1 MTTATFQR
9 RAIFVRTANAEL
21 LVKKLFHYRDQGRY
35 HLHGFVVMP
44 EHLHVLLTP
53 APNQTIERCAQ
64 CIKGGFSHE
73 LRAQFGGEVWQVGFH
88 EHRVRDG
95 EDFRR
100 QFGYIAANP
109 EKLRLIDWASVHTR
123 SLERLDPMPAR
134 FER

>member
-1 MTTATFQR
+1 M
-9 RAIFVRTANAEL
+9 
-21 LVKKLFHYRDQGRY
+21 HQGR
-35 HLHGFVVMP
+35 
-44 EHLHVLLTP
+44 VL
-53 APNQTIERCAQ
+53 
-64 CIKGGFSHE
+64 HE

-109 EKLRLIDWASVHTR
+109 EKRRLIDWASVHTR